1 MYGRPD
7 DQKLITGHLD
17 SYLSSFVNMPCDQ
30 SQDSKSRENN
40 IFNLQKIWLQYL
52 PGRRRILSVICLMT
66 RSLDEYIGTK
76 DDILI
81 CKYDTTCT

>member
-7 DQKLITGHLD
+7 DQKLITGRLD

-30 SQDSKSRENN
+30 SQNSKSRENN
-40 IFNLQKIWLQYL
+40 IFNLQKIWLL
-52 PGRRRILSVICLMT
+52 RRILSVICLMT
-66 RSLDEYIGTK
+66 RSLDEHIGTK

-81 CKYDTTCT
+81 CKYDTTSCT